1 MIIHK
6 GIPPKVNLMILY
18 TIINHIG
25 FNKKLNNLEKKGI
38 S

>member
-6 GIPPKVNLMILY
+6 GIPPKINLMVLY
-18 TIINHIG
+18 TIISYIG
-25 FNKKLNNLEKKGI
+25 FNRKLNILEKKGI